1 MFRKWGMFA
10 LAKQG
15 RLYLLALVKRPFM
28 HCTFVIVIVS
38 LQDCHH
44 DTLVLAPLLIKK
56 DKFYMASQTM
66 GGQVNFFSYMKIGSS
81 EQRVTTSDT
90 WNSPK

>member
-56 DKFYMASQTM
+56 DKFYCP
-66 GGQVNFFSYMKIGSS
+66 FFIFGWAVKRTKSTLDWVV
-81 EQRVTTSDT
+81 VTYSDH
-90 WNSPK
+90 